1 MTVLNEDWLAQR
13 MIQSSL
19 LLGFA
24 VAILVALIAIRDTR
38 KRTTVTIVVFTFAS
52 FMLLMDN
59 YSIIRLSTAFANL
72 PQPAPASLLEQYTAL
87 YAGVKWIGIWGFL
100 LLIIGIGCTGWIHS
114 KLVGVLSTLGAL
126 IAVVYVFG
134 FVAALMKMG
143 GAF

>member
-38 KRTTVTIVVFTFAS
+38 KRVTVTIVVFTLAS

-59 YSIIRLSTAFANL
+59 YSIVRLSTEFANL
-72 PQPAPASLLEQYTAL
+72 PQPVPAGLLGKYTMLYTA
-87 YAGVKWIGIWGFL
+87 VKWIGIWGFL
-100 LLIIGIGCTGWIHS
+100 LLIVGIGCTGWIHS
-114 KLVGVLSTLGAL
+114 KLAGVLSTLGAV
-126 IAVVYVFG
+126 IAVIYVFG
-134 FVAALMKMG
+134 FVAALMRIG
-143 GAF
+143 GGF